1 MKISTYKA
9 AGLALAA
16 AMTMLTACNSSD
28 TPGQQGTADY
38 SGVAVKAFSLKED
51 NKILNNLDSV
61 FFSIDLANATIFNA
75 DSLPVGTKVNA
86 LAVSMSTD
94 ACTVCEFHMTSR
106 AGTDTVVNYLTDPE
120 THINFERPVKL
131 KITSYNGTVTREY
144 DVKVNVHTMVADSL
158 YWGKTERRDLPTAA
172 STAQRTVRLGD
183 RAYNLA
189 MTASGPVMTRS
200 TDIYAGRW
208 EQVGGTLPA
217 NPDVTSLTAASDA
230 LYILDTAG
238 TLYTSAD
245 GADWT
250 TTGQTGW
257 EAISAPYGNGV
268 LGLRTDAGRLMHV
281 AYPSAA
287 TSAADPSFPVSGQSQ
302 SASLSSEWAVSPQV
316 LIIGGVTSTGSLTGA
331 AWAYDGTGWAKVGG
345 GLPAA
350 QGYAMARYTI
360 VETDTLSW
368 QSSRM
373 PALVAIGG
381 RTTEGVQRGVYV
393 SRDLGMTWVKANDLL
408 QLPEYIPALWGA
420 DMLVFDRT
428 ATVTP
433 KAVKPITEWEVPTL
447 FLFGGYGSDGALQ
460 QYYWQGTINSLRF
473 KPLQ

>member
-1 MKISTYKA
+1 MKIPGYKA
-9 AGLALAA
+9 FGVGLAA
-16 AMTMLTACNSSD
+16 AITMLTACNSSD
-28 TPGQQGTADY
+28 SPGQQGTADY

-51 NKILNNLDSV
+51 KNVLNNLDSV

-75 DSLPVGTKVNA
+75 DSLPVGTKINA

-106 AGTDTVVNYLTDPE
+106 NGNDTVVNYLTDPD
-120 THINFERPVKL
+120 THLNFERPVKL
-131 KITSYNGTVTREY
+131 KITSYNGTITREY
-144 DVKVNVHTMVADSL
+144 DIKVNVHTVVADSL
-158 YWGKTERRDLPTAA
+158 YWGETERRPLPVAA
-172 STAQRTVRLGD
+172 TAQRTVKLGD
-183 RAYNLA
+183 HAYNLA
-189 MTASGPVMTRS
+189 MTATGAVLSRS

-208 EQVGGTLPA
+208 EQVAGTLPD
-217 NPDVTSLTAASDA
+217 NPDVASLTAASDA
-230 LYILDTAG
+230 LYMLDNAG

-245 GADWT
+245 GTAWT
-250 TTGQTGW
+250 ATGQTGW

-281 AYPSAA
+281 AYPAGA
-287 TSAADPSFPVSGQSQ
+287 TSPADPAFPVSGQSQ
-302 SASLSSEWAVSPQV
+302 SASLSSEWALAPQV
-316 LIIGGVTSTGSLTGA
+316 LIVGGVTAGGDLTGA
-331 AWAYDGTGWAKVGG
+331 AWAYDGAQWAKVGG

-368 QSSRM
+368 QSSRI

-381 RTTEGVQRGVYV
+381 RTTEGVRRDVYV
-393 SRDLGMTWVKANDLL
+393 SRDLGMTWVKGTDLL
-408 QLPEYIPALWGA
+408 QLPEYIPSLWGA
-420 DMLVFDRT
+420 DMLVFERT
-428 ATVTP
+428 ATITP
-433 KAVKPITEWEVPTL
+433 KAVKPVTQWEVPTL
-447 FLFGGYGSDGALQ
+447 FLFGGYGTDGALQ